1 MMIAQK
7 CHYYLK
13 FYQEKCEEFFTQPTL
28 NGKCGMV
35 LQSMRINQDYLT
47 LFLKLDRIRVM
58 LSSHFPHAYK
68 YHSSFSCQFVSHF
81 FAPPRQVLF
90 PTLKFNMTKTYTHQR
105 FSKISITDCTFN
117 WFYLLIKSTNWVR
130 FVSQG
135 TKLSAKTGFVA
146 AVRSKSGLCI
156 LLFED

>member
-47 LFLKLDRIRVM
+47 LFSNFI
-58 LSSHFPHAYK
+58 
-68 YHSSFSCQFVSHF
+68 
-81 FAPPRQVLF
+81 
-90 PTLKFNMTKTYTHQR
+90 KT
-105 FSKISITDCTFN
+105 
-117 WFYLLIKSTNWVR
+117 
-130 FVSQG
+130 
-135 TKLSAKTGFVA
+135 
-146 AVRSKSGLCI
+146 
-156 LLFED
+156 